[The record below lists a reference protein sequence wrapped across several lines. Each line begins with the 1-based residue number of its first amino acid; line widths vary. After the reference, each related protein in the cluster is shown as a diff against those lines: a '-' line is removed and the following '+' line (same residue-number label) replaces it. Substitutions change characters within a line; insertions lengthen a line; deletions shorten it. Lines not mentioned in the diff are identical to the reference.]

1 MIYVI
6 AIAVLMLSMGML
18 LFRAMRGPTAYDR
31 ILATNIFGTV
41 TVLAIAL
48 LAGLDNNA
56 MLLDVALLYG
66 LINFTATIALLRY
79 FKYGSFDDRD

>member
-48 LAGLDNNA
+48 LAGLENNA

>member
-6 AIAVLMLSMGML
+6 AIVVMLLGMGMI
-18 LFRAMRGPTAYDR
+18 LFRALKGPTSYDR
-31 ILATNIFGTV
+31 ILSTNIFGTV

-48 LAGLDNNA
+48 LAGLEQDA

>member
-48 LAGLDNNA
+48 LAGLDDNA

>member
-1 MIYVI
+1 MIHSI
-6 AIAVLMLSMGML
+6 ALVVLLMGMAML
-18 LFRAMRGPTAYDR
+18 LVRAMRGPTAYDR

-41 TVLAIAL
+41 TVLGIAL
-48 LAGLDNNA
+48 LSGLDNSS

-66 LINFTATIALLRY
+66 LINFTATIVLLRY

>member
-6 AIAVLMLSMGML
+6 AIAILMLSMGML

-48 LAGLDNNA
+48 LAGLDDNA

>member
-6 AIAVLMLSMGML
+6 AIAILMLSMGML

-48 LAGLDNNA
+48 LAGLENNA